1 MNIIRP
7 TRGKDFRLWAWSE
20 LSAFTKG
27 LIAAVPV
34 LLIVGVLVVVPEL
47 RRPIGTSSEIEGTVR
62 SVGSY
67 GVGGGALH
75 GRTAAIAVVT
85 LSNGKVVQAGIRTGL
100 QVTSGAKVMVRESP
114 QTFGQPLYGIYS
126 VSEAAR

>member
-1 MNIIRP
+1 MKIIRP
-7 TRGKDFRLWAWSE
+7 TRGDDFSLWAWSE
-20 LSAFTKG
+20 LSVLTKG

-34 LLIVGVLVVVPEL
+34 LLIVGVLVLVPEL
-47 RRPIGTSSEIEGTVR
+47 RRPIGTSTEIEGIVR

-67 GVGGGALH
+67 NIGGGALH
-75 GRTAAIAVVT
+75 GRTAVMAVVT

-100 QVTSGAKVMVRESP
+100 QVSSGAKVVVRESP

-126 VSEAAR
+126 VSEVAR